1 MLEARLAATPLFGI
15 LATVTGTSAG
25 GILLGLFA
33 FILGIAGIF
42 VALRRRRGRARY
54 AEAYAMTGG
63 IAYTV
68 VQIGCSG
75 LLLLGG
81 VGLMALAII
90 FKR

>member
-1 MLEARLAATPLFGI
+1 
-15 LATVTGTSAG
+15 VTGTSAG

-33 FILGIAGIF
+33 FLLGVAGIS
-42 VALRRRRGRARY
+42 VALRRRGRRARNP
-54 AEAYAMTGG
+54 EAYAMTGG

-81 VGLMALAII
+81 SGLIALAII

>member
-1 MLEARLAATPLFGI
+1 M
-15 LATVTGTSAG
+15 TGTSAG
-25 GILLGLFA
+25 GFLLGLFA
-33 FILGIAGIF
+33 FGLGIGGIL
-42 VALRRRRGRARY
+42 VALRRRQKRARY

-81 VGLMALAII
+81 IGLMTLAIV

>member
-1 MLEARLAATPLFGI
+1 
-15 LATVTGTSAG
+15 VTGTSAG
-25 GILLGLFA
+25 GFLLGLFA
-33 FILGIAGIF
+33 FTLGMAGVF
-42 VALRRRRGRARY
+42 VAIRRRRSRARF

-75 LLLLGG
+75 LLLLAGI
-81 VGLMALAII
+81 GLMALAII